1 MATTIRKT
9 AKFYREEL
17 VKRQTSTDF
26 ETLIKEVCT
35 KFGGKEK
42 EISLWKRVE
51 FNWNHRVEGFR
62 VSSTNGRVLVK
73 VYWQGD
79 STDGD
84 DYVYLTDVLRRGID
98 VIPAKHYFDCGR
110 TYEVHSDIR
119 VEKEEID
126 SLIAELAK
134 WLSPAEVKA
143 RKIADQI
150 YTIKCEVTK
159 KLGNEYYNQY
169 ASKGW
174 GCKNEEYYNGRRAVT
189 EWLDNAGKD
198 LLKMDMETIFK
209 VVDTIFHKNYKSDY
223 YFGKNWNGDRTKP
236 YDLSF

>member
-9 AKFYREEL
+9 AKYYREQL
-17 VKRQTSTDF
+17 AKRQTSTDF
-26 ETLIKEVCT
+26 ENLIKEVCT

-42 EISLWKRVE
+42 EISLRNRVE

-62 VSSTNGRVLVK
+62 VSSTNGRILVK

-84 DYVYLTDVLRRGID
+84 DYVYMTDVLRKGID
-98 VIPAKHYFDCGR
+98 VIPAEHEWLGDR
-110 TYEVHSDIR
+110 TYCRHSDIR

-134 WLSPAEVKA
+134 WLSPSEIKE
-143 RKIADQI
+143 RKIRAELSLI
-150 YTIKCEVTK
+150 EREISS
-159 KLGNEYYNQY
+159 KLGNEYYNRY

-174 GCKNEEYYNGRRAVT
+174 GCKNEEYYNGRRAVN
-189 EWLDNAGKD
+189 EWVEKVGKD
-198 LLKMDMETIFK
+198 LLKMDKDTIFK
-209 VVDTIFHKNYKSDY
+209 VVDTIFHKNYKTDY

-236 YDLSF
+236 YDLAY